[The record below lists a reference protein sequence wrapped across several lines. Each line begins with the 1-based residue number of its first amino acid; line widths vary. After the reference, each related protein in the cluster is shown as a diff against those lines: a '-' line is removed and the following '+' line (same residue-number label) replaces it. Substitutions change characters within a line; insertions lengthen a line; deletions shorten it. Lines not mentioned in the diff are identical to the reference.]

1 MSGRRI
7 PWLLELAAFPFVAV
21 VAAFVVVPCWVAT
34 SWWRWHRAG
43 AKVHDRV
50 TRQRRDQAVA
60 AWQAIDAATRAELLA
75 HGLMDTPE
83 NRARLR
89 SSRRRA

>member
-1 MSGRRI
+1 MNRRRI
-7 PWLLELAAFPFVAV
+7 PWLIEAATMPCVAV
-21 VAAFVVVPCWVAT
+21 FAGFVLVPYWAAS

-50 TRQRRDQAVA
+50 ARQRRDQAVA